1 MFFVQINHT
10 GKGFLFLIFREIKL
24 RKYSSLHKLF
34 YGLKIYANSDLTTS
48 FVFEANKK
56 KKSMKLADVNFLVV
70 PNCQNGFNVWYKG
83 NLFTT
88 DSSNLNLF
96 KSMWDEMI
104 NKTVEANNHGI

>member
-1 MFFVQINHT
+1 MKKFNKV
-10 GKGFLFLIFREIKL
+10 FLVTKANKPLL
-24 RKYSSLHKLF
+24 
-34 YGLKIYANSDLTTS
+34 GKIYANSDLTTS